1 MLHLRSVVLRQEA
14 VTRAEII
21 HLQGELVI
29 TRTLKITTIIITI
42 TTINNNNITFD
53 QSSLRLDSVTSATEG
68 GRGWLGAEPCVV

>member
-29 TRTLKITTIIITI
+29 TRTLKITIIMMIIIIMIMIMLPLTRAASDW
-42 TTINNNNITFD
+42 T
-53 QSSLRLDSVTSATEG
+53 R
-68 GRGWLGAEPCVV
+68 